1 MTPSQSRL
9 STKNP
14 IVTNIEIADYNIE
27 QTPSESTAGGALM
40 YISQNLSYK
49 PLKDLQIYPLRN
61 KVCLH

>member
-14 IVTNIEIADYNIE
+14 ITTNIEIADYNIE
-27 QTPSESTAGGALM
+27 QTPTVSTVGGALI

-49 PLKDLQIYPLRN
+49 PPKDLQIYP
-61 KVCLH
+61 